1 MIKVLIFLL
10 LSISFSYSD
19 PSFTPIPIQNIDDK
33 VKYNL
38 GKKLFFDKN
47 LSKDKTVA
55 CVNCHILESGGA
67 DALPVS
73 FGIDGIKGKVNS
85 PTIFNTKFNIV
96 QDWTGKANTIK
107 QRANEAFLNK
117 TEMAGNIKE
126 TINYIKST
134 KQLYKEFNIAYKVIN
149 SDSIFDAIAYYVS
162 NLTTPNSKFD
172 KFLKGDIRALN
183 KNQKDGYLLFKS
195 YGCVSCHNGINV
207 GGNMYQKFGI
217 FDEQELYRDG
227 NFGRYNITKKEV
239 DKNVFKVPSLRNIAR
254 TSPYLHHGG
263 IDTLEEVIRQM
274 GEHQLGVNI
283 PLDDILKIKQFL
295 TTLNGEIPNE

>member
-1 MIKVLIFLL
+1 MIKVFIFLL
-10 LSISFSYSD
+10 LTISFSYSD
-19 PSFTPIPIQNIDDK
+19 PSFRPIPVQKIDDK
-33 VKYNL
+33 VKYSL
-38 GKKLFFDKN
+38 GKELFFDKN
-47 LSKDKTVA
+47 LSKDKTIA
-55 CVNCHILESGGA
+55 CANCHILEAGGA
-67 DALPVS
+67 DALRVS
-73 FGIDGIKGKVNS
+73 FGVDGINGEVNS
-85 PTIFNTKFNIV
+85 PTIFNTRFNIA
-96 QDWTGKANTIK
+96 QDWTGNANTIK
-107 QRANEAFLNK
+107 QRTKAAFLNK
-117 TEMAGNIKE
+117 TEMAGNIQE

-183 KNQKDGYLLFKS
+183 KNEKEGYLLFKS
-195 YGCVSCHNGINV
+195 YGCVSCHNGVNL

-227 NFGRYNITKKEV
+227 NLGRYNITKKEV
-239 DKNVFKVPSLRNIAR
+239 DKNVFKVPSLRNIAK

-263 IDTLEEVIRQM
+263 IDTLIEIIKQM
-274 GEHQLGVNI
+274 GEHQLGINI

-295 TTLNGEIPNE
+295 ITLNGDIPNE